1 MSEEIQDQNH
11 VQPLCSVFGQCG
23 GCQYQDISY
32 ERELILKEEYLEKLF
47 SLQGIILE
55 EKLNPIVPSP
65 TPAGYHYRSRLDMK
79 FLKTRDGRTFM
90 GFSPV
95 NGKWMIEVDQCPIA
109 MRAISDFLPQLKQ
122 QAVAKLLPKYRNA
135 NLVVKTSDDGR
146 VLWGGIGRRSLKLL
160 PEDFLWTVID
170 RKKIFYSLD
179 TFFQANLAI
188 LPAVI
193 KQIKDLDILDD
204 KTTFYDLYG
213 GVGFF
218 GICLADAVAKIIL
231 IEENIHSVRMAEYN
245 KIYNGLNDFEII
257 LGKVEEIYPELLQK
271 PQSSRQVVMIDPPR
285 QGLALSVAQTMAQTK
300 KVDSLLYLSCHPQ
313 SLLRDLKIFMQE
325 NWKICKVIPF
335 DFFPRTKHIETLV
348 VLEP

>member
-1 MSEEIQDQNH
+1 MNEEIQDQDH
-11 VQPLCSVFGQCG
+11 SEPLCPVFGQCG
-23 GCQYQDISY
+23 GCQYQNIPY
-32 ERELILKEEYLEKLF
+32 QRELLLKQNYLHEIF
-47 SLQGIILE
+47 MAEGIKIDECLTR
-55 EKLNPIVPSP
+55 IVPSP

-95 NGKWMIEVDQCPIA
+95 NGKWMIEVDKCPIA

-122 QAVAKLLPKYRNA
+122 QAIAKLLPKYRNA

-188 LPAVI
+188 LPVI
-193 KQIKDLDILDD
+193 VKQIKDLDIWDD
-204 KTTFYDLYG
+204 KTIFYDLYG
-213 GVGFF
+213 GVGLF
-218 GICLADAVAKIIL
+218 GICLADTVAKTIL
-231 IEENIHSVRMAEYN
+231 IEENIHSVKMAEHN

-257 LGKVEEIYPELLQK
+257 LGKVEEIYPEFLQK
-271 PQSSRQVVMIDPPR
+271 PQTSRQVVMIDPPR

-300 KVDSLLYLSCHPQ
+300 KVNSLLYLSCHPE

-325 NWKICKVIPF
+325 NWKIRKVIPF

-348 VLEP
+348 VLQP